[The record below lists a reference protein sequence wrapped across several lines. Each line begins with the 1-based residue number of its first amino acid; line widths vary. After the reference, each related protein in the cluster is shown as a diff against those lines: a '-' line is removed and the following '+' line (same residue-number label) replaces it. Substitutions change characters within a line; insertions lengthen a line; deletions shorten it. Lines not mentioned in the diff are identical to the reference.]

1 MKMDEYDIYQ
11 IHDAHSMNYSALHLV
26 GEEKNQQQGCECN
39 LSVWHPRR
47 KRDMGLWSRDRTS
60 LELQMEDDKR
70 DVLSLSPDLAKLN
83 PKCHMNYLFIIICN
97 RNVNLR

>member
-1 MKMDEYDIYQ
+1 
-11 IHDAHSMNYSALHLV
+11 
-26 GEEKNQQQGCECN
+26 
-39 LSVWHPRR
+39 
-47 KRDMGLWSRDRTS
+47 
-60 LELQMEDDKR
+60 MEDDKR